1 MAQGHIVVLDICL
14 RLSMSNLGKG
24 EHLLTPLRIGILGAA
39 PIAVAALIRPARRLP
54 NVEVVAIAARDPERA
69 RHYAARQRIPG
80 FHRSYAALLEDPT
93 IDTVYIALPNS
104 LHAEWS
110 IRALR
115 AGKHVLCEK
124 PLAANAHE
132 AEQMAR
138 AAADTGRVLV
148 EAFHYRYHPLA
159 ARLKAI
165 LDSGEIG
172 QIQRIETEFS
182 VPLLQPRSIQFRY
195 DLGGGATMDVGC
207 YAINLLRFLAGA
219 EPHVAHAQAR
229 LIRPQVDRLMTAEF
243 RFDDSRT
250 GRMTC
255 ALLSARL
262 LRAGA
267 TVYGTSGELRVIF
280 PFLPHYFHRITVR
293 SGAAIRHE
301 QLAGETT
308 YFYQLQAF
316 MRAARDGAP
325 AQTDPVDAITN
336 MRLIDAIYRAAGLRP
351 RGLV

>member
-1 MAQGHIVVLDICL
+1 MNV
-14 RLSMSNLGKG
+14 
-24 EHLLTPLRIGILGAA
+24 PLRIGILGAA
-39 PIAVAALIRPARRLP
+39 PIAIAALIRPARRLP
-54 NVEVVAIAARDPERA
+54 DVQVVAVAARDPERA
-69 RHYAARQRIPG
+69 RRYAAQQRIPG
-80 FHRSYAALLEDPT
+80 FYRSYAALLEDPT
-93 IDTVYIALPNS
+93 IDAVYIPLPNS

-110 IRALR
+110 IRALQ

-124 PLAANAHE
+124 PLAANARE
-132 AEQMAR
+132 AAQIAR

-207 YAINLLRFLAGA
+207 YAVNLLRFLAGA
-219 EPHVAHAQAR
+219 EPHVVRAHAR
-229 LIRPQVDRLMTAEF
+229 LLRPQVDRLMTADF
-243 RFDDSRT
+243 RFDDGRT

-267 TVYGTSGELRVIF
+267 SVYGTAGALHVTF
-280 PFLPHYFHRITVR
+280 PFLPHYFHRISVC
-293 SGAAIRHE
+293 SGETTRYE

-316 MRAARDGAP
+316 VRAVRGGAP
-325 AQTDPVDAITN
+325 APTDAADAIAN
-336 MRLIDAIYRAAGLRP
+336 MHVIDAIYQAAGLRP
-351 RGLV
+351 RGGQGDKMTR